1 MIQPKYNPEEALQ
14 RAKLMMGYD
23 TRKTLKENKETL
35 EEQTWWKSMLAG
47 GATGAAVGAVAGP
60 MAIPGAVV
68 GAVLGLVFDFAGGDA
83 SKTKVVEIIKACS
96 TNKKEIGKT
105 ILSDDELDELSDK
118 LYTSMKG
125 TGTEEDDIK
134 DVFTQIQSVPDLC
147 ALVDNYKDN
156 YGDLVEWLDGDLD
169 GDEEWRDY
177 VALPLRTAIRNSKK
191 ASEEGTGTTTIRQK
205 NINAVWC
212 SVNLKHIIELPEN
225 PYNGKK
231 WEEFI
236 IIEKVTQEELG
247 VAKNSCPEKGGV
259 VKTGGGGGYK
269 PCSGTYS
276 YGCKS
281 DVIAKVQ
288 GCLGGLAQDGKF
300 GPKTKAKLSAK
311 GFTTFTDADVTKIC
325 EKTTVVEPEIS
336 GESPADID
344 PSTSTDF

>member
-68 GAVLGLVFDFAGGDA
+68 GAVLGLVFDFAGGDV

-177 VALPLRTAIRNSKK
+177 VALPLRKAIRNSKK

-236 IIEKVTQEELG
+236 KIEKVTQEE
-247 VAKNSCPEKGGV
+247 
-259 VKTGGGGGYK
+259 
-269 PCSGTYS
+269 
-276 YGCKS
+276 
-281 DVIAKVQ
+281 
-288 GCLGGLAQDGKF
+288 
-300 GPKTKAKLSAK
+300 
-311 GFTTFTDADVTKIC
+311 
-325 EKTTVVEPEIS
+325 
-336 GESPADID
+336 
-344 PSTSTDF
+344 

>member
-35 EEQTWWKSMLAG
+35 EEQTWWKSMLSG

-68 GAVLGLVFDFAGGDA
+68 GGILGLVIDLSSGTA
-83 SKTKVVEIIKACS
+83 SKDKITQLIQACS
-96 TNKKEIGKT
+96 KNNDELGKKT
-105 ILSDDELDELSDK
+105 MSDDQLDELSDK

-125 TGTEEDDIK
+125 AGTEEDDIK
-134 DVFTQIQSVPDLC
+134 DVFIQIQSVPDLC

-177 VALPLRTAIRNSKK
+177 VALPLRKAIRASNEASKK
-191 ASEEGTGTTTIRQK
+191 TAEVEDKCKT
-205 NINAVWC
+205 
-212 SVNLKHIIELPEN
+212 N
-225 PYNGKK
+225 PNDPACKK
-231 WEEFI
+231 
-236 IIEKVTQEELG
+236 
-247 VAKNSCPEKGGV
+247 V
-259 VKTGGGGGYK
+259 VKKGGGYK
-269 PCSGTYS
+269 PCTGTYQF
-276 YGCKS
+276 GCQS

-288 GCLGGLAQDGKF
+288 GCLGGLSQDGKF

-311 GFTTFTDADVTKIC
+311 GFTTFTDSDVEKIC
-325 EKTTVVEPEIS
+325 SAAETKLTNDVES
-336 GESPADID
+336 SDLTQGGESNVTPAAGQGVD
-344 PSTSTDF
+344 PNAKDGIS